1 MLHSIRGV
9 YPQSDIFFST
19 PSALAAEV
27 LYYPLSCGR
36 FYCGQGYGVCRERDE
51 SILIAG
57 VLSGTLN
64 LCADGQE
71 LTANAGDVAVIDCY
85 RPHQYGTSGALEF
98 IWIHVNGA
106 TAPQLARKITQ
117 MRGNVLTGAEC
128 HPAIKQT
135 ERLVQR
141 FEAGEPLNEFELSAE
156 IHRLLCTLAEP
167 VRSEPGAKSPYADAL
182 ANVCRYIDNHLDQP
196 LLVGDLAA
204 QIPLS
209 PSHFSKMFRQ
219 YTRFSP
225 YDYIRT
231 RRITRAKEL
240 LLRSE
245 LSVSDIAAAAGFGSE
260 SNFFK
265 AFRNA
270 VGSSPLHFRKTA
282 Y

>member
-9 YPQSDIFFST
+9 HPQSDIFFST
-19 PSALAAEV
+19 PSTLAAEV
-27 LYYPLSCGR
+27 LYYPRSCGR
-36 FYCGQGYGVCRERDE
+36 FYCGTEYEVCRKRDD

-71 LTANAGDVAVIDCY
+71 RTANAGDVAVIDCY
-85 RPHQYGTSGALEF
+85 RPHQYGASGALEF

-106 TAPQLARKITQ
+106 TAPQFARKIIQT
-117 MRGNVLTGAEC
+117 RGNVLTGTEH
-128 HPAIKQT
+128 HPAIEQL
-135 ERLVQR
+135 ERLVQH
-141 FEAGEPLNEFELSAE
+141 FEAGEPLNEFQLSAE
-156 IHRLLCTLAEP
+156 IHQLLCTLAEP
-167 VRSEPGAKSPYADAL
+167 VRSEHGTKFPYADAL
-182 ANVCRYIDNHLDQP
+182 ANVCRYIDAHLDQP

-219 YTRFSP
+219 YTGFSP

-245 LSVSDIAAAAGFGSE
+245 LPVSAIAAATGFGSE

-265 AFRNA
+265 AFRAA